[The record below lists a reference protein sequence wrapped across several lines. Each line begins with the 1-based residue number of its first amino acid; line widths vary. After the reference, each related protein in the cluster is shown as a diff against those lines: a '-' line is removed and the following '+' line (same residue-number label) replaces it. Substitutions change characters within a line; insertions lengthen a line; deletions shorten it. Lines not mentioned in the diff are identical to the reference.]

1 MPDSRGQKR
10 VSDTD
15 GRIDLD
21 EADMEMARK
30 AAEDGLEILRKS
42 KVRLATVT
50 PATYSYY
57 APISFRPPPET
68 KSIKPIRWCDVDD
81 EMGNDPLVNLEN

>member
-42 KVRLATVT
+42 KARLAT
-50 PATYSYY
+50 
-57 APISFRPPPET
+57 ET
-68 KSIKPIRWCDVDD
+68 KS
-81 EMGNDPLVNLEN
+81 